1 MDAPH
6 EAHLARLLSLAAPL
20 LVLLPAC
27 GTPPDGAGAT
37 RIRGDVHFLDGHP
50 ARSADGRLN
59 VVIEVPAGTLA
70 KWEVDAESGVLEWE
84 MKDGA
89 RRVVQFLAYPGN
101 YGMVPSTLHSK
112 EGGGDG
118 DPLDVIVLGASMARG
133 ALVSVTPIGVLG
145 MLDGGELDQKI
156 VAVASGTPFEEVTSI
171 EELDERFPGATK
183 ILATWFASYKGPG
196 KTALIGFNGPEKAA
210 ELVEETISE
219 HAARKT
225 TDRGR

>member
-1 MDAPH
+1 MDAPNDV
-6 EAHLARLLSLAAPL
+6 RLLRRVTLAAPL
-20 LVLLPAC
+20 LALLPAC
-27 GTPPDGAGAT
+27 VAPPDEAGAA
-37 RIRGDVHFLDGHP
+37 RIQGDVHFLDGHP
-50 ARSADGRLN
+50 ARGADGRLN

-70 KWEVDAESGVLEWE
+70 KWEVDAESGALEWE
-84 MKDGA
+84 MRDGA

-112 EGGGDG
+112 DSGGDG

-133 ALVSVTPIGVLG
+133 ALVPVNPIGVLG

-156 VAVASGTPFEEVTSI
+156 VAVASDTPFEEVTSI

-196 KTALIGFNGPEKAA
+196 TTALTGFNGPEKAA
-210 ELVEETISE
+210 ELIEETISDY
-219 HAARKT
+219 AAQEAAKRA
-225 TDRGR
+225 R